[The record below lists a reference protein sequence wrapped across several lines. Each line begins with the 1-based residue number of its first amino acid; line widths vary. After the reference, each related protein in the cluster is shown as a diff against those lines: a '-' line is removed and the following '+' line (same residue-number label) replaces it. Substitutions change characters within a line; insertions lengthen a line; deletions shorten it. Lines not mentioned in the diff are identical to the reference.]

1 MYILATTSY
10 QMKPAVAGRTI
21 PVMQAAIS
29 LPNWF
34 RIDIHAARSRMSAAL
49 TDKWTLTLSSLRFS
63 PDEWNKVASGLVL
76 SPDDLRMIEAGLE
89 LLENSQIQLADLAK
103 AEHRT
108 DNMANALEDWAKI
121 TSELAARILEHHS
134 SCLLKL
140 MAAQKPETEAPDT

>member
-1 MYILATTSY
+1 
-10 QMKPAVAGRTI
+10 
-21 PVMQAAIS
+21 MQAAIS

-76 SPDDLRMIEAGLE
+76 SADDLRMIEAGLE
-89 LLENSQIQLADLAK
+89 FLENSQIQLADLAK

-121 TSELAARILEHHS
+121 TSELAARILVHHS

>member
-1 MYILATTSY
+1 MLATASN
-10 QMKPAVAGRTI
+10 QMKA
-21 PVMQAAIS
+21 S
-29 LPNWF
+29 
-34 RIDIHAARSRMSAAL
+34 RSRTRNSGYAGGHQFAQLVSHRHPRRPVQNERSPHGQM
-49 TDKWTLTLSSLRFS
+49 DPDPVILRFS

-108 DNMANALEDWAKI
+108 DNMANALEDWAKKI
-121 TSELAARILEHHS
+121 GELAARILEHHS

-140 MAAQKPETEAPDT
+140 MAAQEPKTEAADT